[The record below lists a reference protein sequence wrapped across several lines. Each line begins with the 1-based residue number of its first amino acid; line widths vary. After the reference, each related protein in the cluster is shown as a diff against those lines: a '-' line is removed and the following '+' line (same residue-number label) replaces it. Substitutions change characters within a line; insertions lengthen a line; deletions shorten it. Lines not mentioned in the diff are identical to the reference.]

1 MNSSYDPSSLSGL
14 LPIYYK
20 YIFPY
25 SPYCKWLQYGYT
37 ASHDSLFSHREFSFT
52 LQNDIYIRYQSFN
65 NQSEL
70 EKELQRVNPC
80 KIDIGAIYSKPPK
93 DHNKYHSG
101 TFKAL
106 TKELIFDID
115 MTDYDD
121 VRKCC
126 QGADICPKCWT
137 LMKIAIKVI
146 HQALIEDFGFR
157 HLLWVY
163 SGRRG
168 VHCWVCDKKARQLS
182 CAARAAIVE
191 YLSLIQGGNSDKRVS
206 LRQPIHPYIQR
217 CRIIV
222 ANYWKEYG
230 MNAQDI
236 LGTEQDVKKI
246 LKLIPNVAVCKE
258 IEEAIE
264 NCTTSSER
272 WEKIKFCCSKALKED
287 MKLNSKMAFVP
298 SEIMLQYCFPR
309 LDENVSKGVN
319 HLLKSPF
326 CVHPKTGRV
335 CVPINVDEVDK
346 FDPFSVPTI
355 SDLCTEIENVDRED
369 TTPDTEEQKSK
380 PSVKST
386 QLYKRTALMPY
397 MKCFDEFV
405 AKLLKE
411 DCKQN
416 LIAKSDKD
424 GIF

>member
-1 MNSSYDPSSLSGL
+1 MENSYDPSSLPCL

-25 SPYCKWLQYGYT
+25 TPYCKWLQYGYT
-37 ASHDSLFSHREFSFT
+37 SAEDSSFSHREFSFT
-52 LQNDIYIRYQSFN
+52 LQNDIYVRYQSFN
-65 NQSEL
+65 CQSEL
-70 EKELQRVNPC
+70 EKELQRVNPF
-80 KIDIGAIYSKPPK
+80 KIDIGAIYNHPPK

-101 TFKAL
+101 TFKPL

-126 QGADICPKCWT
+126 QGADICSKCWT
-137 LMKIAIKVI
+137 LMKIAIKII
-146 HQALIEDFGFR
+146 HQALREDFGFKY
-157 HLLWVY
+157 LLWVY

-168 VHCWVCDKKARQLS
+168 VHCWVCDRKARQLS
-182 CAARAAIVE
+182 ATARVAIVE
-191 YLSLIQGGNSDKRVS
+191 YLSLIQGSNNDKRVF

-217 CRIIV
+217 CRKIV
-222 ANYWKEYG
+222 ASYWREYG
-230 MNAQDI
+230 LHAQDV
-236 LGTEQDVKKI
+236 LGNEEDIKMI
-246 LKLIPNVAVCKE
+246 LKLIPNVTVCKQFEEE
-258 IEEAIE
+258 IKDC
-264 NCTTSSER
+264 NTSAER
-272 WEKIKFCCSKALKED
+272 WEKMKSCCAKAAKED
-287 MKLNSKMAFVP
+287 MKQNSKMLYVP

-355 SDLCTEIENVDRED
+355 SELCSQIENVERENMALS
-369 TTPDTEEQKSK
+369 TEEQDAS
-380 PSVKST
+380 ST
-386 QLYKRTALMPY
+386 KRIQFYKHTTLQAY
-397 MKCFDEFV
+397 TKCFEEFL

-411 DCKQN
+411 DCKRN
-416 LIAKSDKD
+416 AITKSDKD
-424 GIF
+424 GRF